1 MKDVL
6 SNNRKENQKTIKL
19 TLSTNLRIANSK
31 ENTNS
36 IFNTSNTYLEESVY
50 NSKPIITEVKKEKK
64 ENFFKAVELLN
75 LIKNSKN
82 SNTSKHNTST
92 ARDSHSH
99 HLGSLSHSNF
109 NFLADKIPINNSTTL
124 LNIHAKK
131 QSHHINPFRSNL
143 TDVIYEKKEE
153 TNNTKYE
160 ISNFKLLENNFNL
173 IKEEQMLDQAI
184 PNKRNKKNQT
194 YFFNNDEINCFKSQ
208 VINQSVKITYENQ
221 IFKTYENKEN
231 VNDINKRSTTSMSN
245 NKRGIILSNH
255 KKKISFCALQNSS
268 NKKSVT
274 GSVGAS
280 TYEFSKE
287 SVEQTKRLRLGEN
300 NEKATEI
307 FNQEKLNK
315 VKNSNNFS
323 ISYLKQN
330 NNASTDVNVLNFLN
344 NNKDVEVKVDKTKKK
359 NYSSIP
365 IISKNNTN
373 IEFSNINNNG
383 LSSKGKY
390 TNTKSTDRDT
400 KESRIDKDSP
410 FQSHNMN
417 SLKDLD
423 EEKEIIQTKVTGK
436 KKNNKVS
443 ESTYNSNISN
453 NNNENINSKKVVRN
467 LYSVHY
473 TKPCGLPGD
482 SDSAIF
488 VENEFNQF
496 ENQLNKFYTKNNED
510 DEIKDYL
517 DNSLNR
523 SKITNTSIIKSRV
536 ESLNSHKTFK
546 SKFKNVA
553 SKKIREEYK
562 ESRKNSYN
570 KSSNMNNCNNTSP
583 KEQQS
588 KSLNFSEINTIEKKF
603 KHKRE
608 FSNFSIN
615 SNNFERS
622 IEMIK
627 LTADKSEIK
636 SLNMNE
642 NIKIESPKVKKKK
655 DKLSLHLSFNS
666 LHSAENN
673 DTANNEVN
681 ANLISEAN
689 EILEVKEGN
698 DANNSFKLFDKENTE
713 NRYFKDDTFADI
725 ITNEIDKKSNNNK
738 KENILNE
745 SQFIPTPIFDVE
757 FVKNIIDSDNK
768 NKKIPILEILDQL
781 DDNNYH
787 KFIHTRAS
795 TIFWMSEI
803 SEDFGFK
810 RDTFYLAIDYLDK
823 YTYIK
828 AMKTKF
834 YSNWVNLFLN
844 CNNMKRLASGCLLI
858 SSKIEEIQIPRAIE
872 YISVNN
878 DETFTVESLMEIEK
892 DVLKVRIN
900 LI

>member
-1 MKDVL
+1 MKDNIV
-6 SNNRKENQKTIKL
+6 NNKIGNHKSVKL
-19 TLSTNLRIANSK
+19 TLSTNLRITNSK
-31 ENTNS
+31 ENPNS

-50 NSKPIITEVKKEKK
+50 NSKPIVTEVKREKK

-75 LIKNSKN
+75 LIKSSKN

-92 ARDSHSH
+92 ARDSTSH

-109 NFLADKIPINNSTTL
+109 NFLADKIPVNTSTNI

-143 TDVIYEKKEE
+143 TDIVYEKKEE
-153 TNNTKYE
+153 MIINTKSE
-160 ISNFKLLENNFNL
+160 NSDFKKVEKDFKLIRE
-173 IKEEQMLDQAI
+173 DQILMNQI

-194 YFFNNDEINCFKSQ
+194 YFFNNEEINCFKSQ
-208 VINQSVKITYENQ
+208 IINHNVKITYDSQ

-245 NKRGIILSNH
+245 NKHEIILSNH

-315 VKNSNNFS
+315 VKNNNNFS
-323 ISYLKQN
+323 ISYLKQSN
-330 NNASTDVNVLNFLN
+330 NTNNDLINFLN

-365 IISKNNTN
+365 IIAKNSSN
-373 IEFSNINNNG
+373 IEFSNTNNYG
-383 LSSKGKY
+383 QSSKGKY

-400 KESRIDKDSP
+400 KESRIEKDSP

-417 SLKDLD
+417 TLKDLD
-423 EEKEIIQTKVTGK
+423 EEKEIIQTKITGK

-443 ESTYNSNISN
+443 ESTYNSNISIN
-453 NNNENINSKKVVRN
+453 NTENAREKKIVRN

-488 VENEFNQF
+488 VENEFSQF

-510 DEIKDYL
+510 NEIKDYL

-570 KSSNMNNCNNTSP
+570 KSSNLLNGTSP
-583 KEQQS
+583 KDQS

-608 FSNFSIN
+608 LSNFSIN
-615 SNNFERS
+615 SNNFEKS
-622 IEMIK
+622 IELIR
-627 LTADKSEIK
+627 LTMEKSDGK
-636 SLNMNE
+636 SLNFND
-642 NIKIESPKVKKKK
+642 NIKIISPKIKKRK
-655 DKLSLHLSFNS
+655 DKLSLQLSFNS
-666 LHSAENN
+666 LHSADANN
-673 DTANNEVN
+673 DLN

-698 DANNSFKLFDKENTE
+698 DANNSFKLYDKEIEDNKV
-713 NRYFKDDTFADI
+713 FKDDTFADN
-725 ITNEIDKKSNNNK
+725 ITNDIENK
-738 KENILNE
+738 QKNVNTKNENILNE

-757 FVKNIIDSDNK
+757 FVKNIIDADNK
-768 NKKIPILEILDQL
+768 NKKQPILEIMDQL
-781 DDNNYH
+781 SNDDYH
-787 KFIHTRAS
+787 KFIQTRAE
-795 TIFWMSEI
+795 TIYWMSEI

-810 RDTFYLAIDYLDK
+810 RDTFYAALEYFDK
-823 YTYIK
+823 YAYQRATKIK
-828 AMKTKF
+828 NVK
-834 YSNWVNLFLN
+834 NWINLFLN
-844 CNNMKRLASGCLLI
+844 SLNMKRLASGCLLI

-872 YISVNN
+872 YISVNY
-878 DETFTVESLMEIEK
+878 DETFNVELLMEIEK
-892 DVLKVRIN
+892 DVLKVR
-900 LI
+900 